1 MWERFK
7 AAVPLS
13 ESSGLQLVPK
23 CLPAW
28 RCLTYRKWEMGVG
41 GEGGW
46 VGSGEKRVGGVLLMW
61 LVCHWPCLVKAG
73 VELENENAFLLRHIS
88 FHLLLSLGKK
98 KIIIF
103 SPQVKSGLQIWYSI
117 SFHSTIVFSS
127 SYLPLT
133 LQFPTHPRTG
143 PGPVAETE

>member
-46 VGSGEKRVGGVLLMW
+46 VGREWGEGGGVLLMW

-88 FHLLLSLGKK
+88 SHLLLSLGKK
-98 KIIIF
+98 KKIF
-103 SPQVKSGLQIWYSI
+103 SPPSEVRSPDLYSV